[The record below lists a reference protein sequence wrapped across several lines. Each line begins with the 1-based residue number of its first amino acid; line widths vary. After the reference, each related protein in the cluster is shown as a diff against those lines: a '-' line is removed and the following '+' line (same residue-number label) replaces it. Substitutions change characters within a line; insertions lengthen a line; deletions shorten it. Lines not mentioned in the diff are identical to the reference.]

1 MTAPISVSTPTT
13 AKESFSG
20 PADIMDAA
28 RIAAAAKFGTRNG
41 AWSRWLVEA
50 ILEKLQTDRPDL
62 YQAVRAT
69 HGADP
74 APELTEL
81 IAKIQAAYA
90 ASPRILRR
98 VDRAL
103 RDELRQPKSAA

>member
-1 MTAPISVSTPTT
+1 MARLTISLPEELAV
-13 AKESFSG
+13 A
-20 PADIMDAA
+20 AA
-28 RIAAAAKFGTRNG
+28 RRASEQRRSASAYVSLLI
-41 AWSRWLVEA
+41 E
-50 ILEKLQTDRPDL
+50 ED
-62 YQAVRAT
+62 VRM
-69 HGADP
+69 HGSP

-81 IAKIQAAYA
+81 IAKLQAAYA